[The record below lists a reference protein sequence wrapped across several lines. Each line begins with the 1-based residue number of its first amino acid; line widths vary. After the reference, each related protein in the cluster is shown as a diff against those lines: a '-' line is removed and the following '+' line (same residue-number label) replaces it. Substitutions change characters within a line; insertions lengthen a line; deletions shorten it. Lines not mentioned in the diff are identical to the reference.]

1 MKKRLNGRETLLIAT
16 MLFGMFFGAGNLIFP
31 VYMGQLAG
39 RNIWKAI
46 AGFIITGVSMPLLG
60 VAAIGVSRSNG
71 LFELSSKVSRP
82 YGYFFTC
89 ALYLSIG
96 PFFAIPRCA
105 TVPFTVAVSGLLPAE
120 EQGLALAVFSLIFF
134 ALVLGFSL
142 NPGKILT
149 YVGKV
154 LTPVFLVF
162 LAILVVMALVNPVV
176 DVAAV
181 EPQGNYVAKSFFT
194 GFLEGYNTMDM
205 LASLAFGIVVINV
218 LRSLGVNEPQD
229 IARSTAK
236 AGFFSC
242 LIMAVIYVF
251 VTLVSLSA
259 IVPLLYVLLTSLKTS
274 GQIYDVN
281 QIVPTSFTLE
291 NYINVLYK
299 AKFLTYF
306 RNSVIVA
313 VCTTVV
319 CMVLSICAGYG
330 MTRYRVRGSQKLKMG
345 ILYTRM
351 FPSVLLALP
360 YYVIMRNLDLG
371 DSLLGLILIYCSFT
385 LPFTIWNMQT
395 FFRQLPWELEE
406 AACIDGASR
415 TTALFRVILPMA
427 RPGIIA
433 TGLFSF
439 MTCWDEYMYANL
451 FISSTSKKTISLGI
465 QSFIGEYST
474 DWGSLMAATVIAMV
488 PIIIFFV
495 VAQKNLVGGL
505 SAGAVKG

>member
-162 LAILVVMALVNPVV
+162 LAILVVMALVHPVV

-218 LRSLGVNEPQD
+218 LRSLGVKEPQD

-251 VTLVSLSA
+251 VTLMGAQS
-259 IVPLLYVLLTSLKTS
+259 S
-274 GQIYDVN
+274 GMDVACAN
-281 QIVPTSFTLE
+281 GGE
-291 NYINVLYK
+291 
-299 AKFLTYF
+299 
-306 RNSVIVA
+306 
-313 VCTTVV
+313 
-319 CMVLSICAGYG
+319 VLSVVASCAETFVALFSKGP
-330 MTRYRVRGSQKLKMG
+330 RYRVWAV
-345 ILYTRM
+345 I
-351 FPSVLLALP
+351 FSVLSFLVANLGLNAIIDYSLPVLMLLYPLA
-360 YYVIMRNLDLG
+360 ITLG
-371 DSLLGLILIYCSFT
+371 LLGLLGGIFQHDRAIYASVTFFT
-385 LPFTIWNMQT
+385 LI
-395 FFRQLPWELEE
+395 
-406 AACIDGASR
+406 A
-415 TTALFRVILPMA
+415 ALFDFFKALP
-427 RPGIIA
+427 
-433 TGLFSF
+433 
-439 MTCWDEYMYANL
+439 
-451 FISSTSKKTISLGI
+451 K
-465 QSFIGEYST
+465 
-474 DWGSLMAATVIAMV
+474 
-488 PIIIFFV
+488 PIIGKLHLQGAIDFAEKALPFFD
-495 VAQKNLVGGL
+495 LSVGWLCPAIVGL
-505 SAGAVKG
+505 AVGVCIRLIRRKHAAAKVNA

>member
-31 VYMGQLAG
+31 VYMSQLAG

-251 VTLVSLSA
+251 VTLMGAQSSGMGVACANGGEVLSVVA
-259 IVPLLYVLLTSLKTS
+259 SHYFGRAGALILAATVTLACLKTS
-274 GQIYDVN
+274 VGLV
-281 QIVPTSFTLE
+281 TSCAETF
-291 NYINVLYK
+291 
-299 AKFLTYF
+299 
-306 RNSVIVA
+306 VA
-313 VCTTVV
+313 
-319 CMVLSICAGYG
+319 LFPKGP
-330 MTRYRVRGSQKLKMG
+330 RYRVWAV
-345 ILYTRM
+345 I
-351 FPSVLLALP
+351 FSVLSFLVANLGLNAIIDYSLPVLMLLYPLA
-360 YYVIMRNLDLG
+360 ITLG
-371 DSLLGLILIYCSFT
+371 LLGLLGGIFQHDRAIYASVTFFT
-385 LPFTIWNMQT
+385 LI
-395 FFRQLPWELEE
+395 
-406 AACIDGASR
+406 A
-415 TTALFRVILPMA
+415 ALFDFFKALPKPVIGKLHLQGAIDFAEKALPFFDLSVGWLCPA
-427 RPGIIA
+427 IV
-433 TGLFSF
+433 GLAVGV
-439 MTCWDEYMYANL
+439 CIRL
-451 FISSTSKKTISLGI
+451 ICRKH
-465 QSFIGEYST
+465 
-474 DWGSLMAATVIAMV
+474 AAAKVNA
-488 PIIIFFV
+488 
-495 VAQKNLVGGL
+495 
-505 SAGAVKG
+505 